1 MPMKIVRTFTATE
14 RDGTRH
20 TIHELQGEHDIG
32 KVFTGPR
39 KARDAQHDLKT
50 DDGRWVNYVS
60 KGVYEIVA
68 IPVMIRITSD
78 DPNAP

>member
-1 MPMKIVRTFTATE
+1 MRIVRTFTATE
-14 RDGTRH
+14 RNGTSH
-20 TIHELQGEHDIG
+20 TIHELQGEHDSG
-32 KVFTGPR
+32 TSFSGPR
-39 KARDAQHDLKT
+39 KGPDKQRDMKT

-68 IPVMIRITSD
+68 IPVMIRVTSD